1 MISKK
6 EYIEYLLSTP
16 FNYTCT
22 NLADHKADLSHDV
35 VSDFLRRERF
45 TPADLW
51 AIVEPHIQDSP
62 TASVIVDDS
71 VQDKRYSRF
80 IELVK
85 KQYSG
90 KEQGTVKGIGLV
102 NFVHTVGNDEQH
114 WPIDYRIF
122 HPENDGKTKN
132 DHFQEM
138 FKRLITHKQ
147 LQARGILFDSWYASV
162 DNLNRTADAAH
173 SSLGMDFLHYTE
185 EQPTGESA
193 PRYRL
198 SALRHTG
205 F

>member
-1 MISKK
+1 M
-6 EYIEYLLSTP
+6 LSTP

>member
-22 NLADHKADLSHDV
+22 NMADHKADLSHDV

-51 AIVEPHIQDSP
+51 AIVAPYIQDSP

-90 KEQGTVKGIGLV
+90 NDHGTVKGIGLV
-102 NFVHTVGNDEQH
+102 NLVHTAGNDEAH

-122 HPENDGKTKN
+122 HPESDGKTKN

-138 FKRLITHKQ
+138 FKRLTTHKR
-147 LQARGILFDSWYASV
+147 LQARRILFDSWYASV
-162 DNLNRTADAAH
+162 DNLKLIHR
-173 SSLGMDFLHYTE
+173 
-185 EQPTGESA
+185 SA
-193 PRYRL
+193 WTFFTTPRI
-198 SALRHTG
+198 LRQKQG
-205 F
+205 FRI